1 MAEDETLAPLPD
13 VGPLRRVHG
22 PVAVGP
28 DPGRVWRLAY
38 TLASTDFKLKFFGSV
53 LGYIWQLLNPLL
65 LFGVLFLVFSLAL
78 KLGKGAAYYPVAL
91 LLGIVLFT
99 FLSESTGQ
107 AVRSLV
113 AREPLVRKVDFPR
126 FAVPLATVLAASF
139 NLGLNLVVVLIF
151 LVVAGAPLLWGWLLF
166 PVVVAV
172 LVIFAL
178 GLSTLLATAYVR
190 FRDVDPIWS
199 VILQIVFYA
208 SGVFFTFDAIA
219 KHEHGQLLV
228 DLLLFNP
235 FAALL
240 GVARHVLL
248 GPTWPLPWDAM
259 SSPWLIV
266 IPATLIV
273 VTCVAGVLIFRRRA
287 PAIAE
292 EL

>member
-1 MAEDETLAPLPD
+1 MSETEALAPLPD
-13 VGPLRRVHG
+13 VGPLRRVRG
-22 PVAVGP
+22 PVAIGP

-53 LGYIWQLLNPLL
+53 LGYLWQLLNPLL

-99 FLSESTGQ
+99 FLSEATGQ

-113 AREPLVRKVDFPR
+113 TREPLVRKVDFPR
-126 FAVPLATVLAASF
+126 FAVPLATVLTATF

-151 LVVAGAPLLWGWLLF
+151 LVAAGAPVLWGWLLF
-166 PVVVAV
+166 PIAVALLIV
-172 LVIFAL
+172 FVL
-178 GLSTLLATAYVR
+178 GLSTLLSTAYVR

-219 KHEHGQLLV
+219 QHEHGQVLV
-228 DLLLFNP
+228 DLLLCNP

-240 GVARHVLL
+240 GFARHVLL
-248 GPTWPLPWDAM
+248 GSTWPAPWDAM
-259 SSPWLIV
+259 SNPWLV
-266 IPATLIV
+266 AIPAAIIL
-273 VTCVAGVLIFRRRA
+273 VTCVAGVLVFRSQA
-287 PAIAE
+287 PVIAE